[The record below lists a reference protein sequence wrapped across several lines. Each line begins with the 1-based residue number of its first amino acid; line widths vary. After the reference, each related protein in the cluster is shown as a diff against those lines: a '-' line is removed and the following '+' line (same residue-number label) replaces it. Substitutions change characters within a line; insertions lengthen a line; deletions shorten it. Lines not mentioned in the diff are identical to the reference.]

1 MKERYVK
8 RRRNLREELVGEL
21 TEDTRYFFNQY
32 GLDRDWEIIDMEVY
46 SRMKAEGWSDLE
58 ISMSKEHI
66 IMQSRNIEALDREL
80 ERLNNG
86 RE

>member
-66 IMQSRNIEALDREL
+66 IMQSRNIGALDREL

>member
-1 MKERYVK
+1 MY
-8 RRRNLREELVGEL
+8 
-21 TEDTRYFFNQY
+21 
-32 GLDRDWEIIDMEVY
+32 RDWEIIDMEVY
-46 SRMKAEGWSDLE
+46 SRMKAEGCSDLE
-58 ISMSKEHI
+58 ISMSNEHI